1 MPESTVTAVRKAS
14 VAKRISKRK
23 DAALAARPTRRKV
36 VADLGSDD
44 LPLYKKIKLEI
55 TRTLSSGKL
64 EPGAAL
70 PTEEQFSVQYGVSI
84 GTVRR
89 AMSEL
94 VAERVLI
101 RQQGRGTF
109 LAPHSPERM
118 LNSFWHFVRKDGVR
132 EVPIVQTLRFLR
144 TTADTPTAQMLAL
157 EPGAPIYR
165 IFNLMLM
172 GGNPVLVD
180 DVRISQR
187 MFPGLTKAEFVARDT
202 TIYGLYQNR
211 FRISVVQTMDR
222 LAAIS
227 ADAETA
233 ELLAIPVSSPVL
245 EVVRVAYTFHE
256 QPVECRRSVLHSE
269 RYEFRDI
276 TGGPSTT

>member
-1 MPESTVTAVRKAS
+1 
-14 VAKRISKRK
+14 
-23 DAALAARPTRRKV
+23 
-36 VADLGSDD
+36 LGGDD

-64 EPGAAL
+64 EPDAAL
-70 PTEEQFSVQYGVSI
+70 PTEEQFSAQYGVSI
-84 GTVRR
+84 GTIRR

-132 EVPIVQTLRFLR
+132 EVPIVQTLRFAR
-144 TTADTPTAQMLAL
+144 TTADSQTAQMLAL
-157 EPGAPIYR
+157 EVGEPIFR

-180 DVRISQR
+180 DVRIPQR
-187 MFPGLTKAEFVARDT
+187 MFPGLTKAEFVGRDT
-202 TIYGLYQNR
+202 TIYGLYQGR

-222 LAAIS
+222 LS
-227 ADAETA
+227 ATKADSETA
-233 ELLAIPVSSPVL
+233 ELLSIPVSSPVL
-245 EVVRVAYTFHE
+245 EVLRVAYTFHQ
-256 QPVECRRSVLHSE
+256 QPVEYRRSLLHSE
-269 RYEFRDI
+269 QYEFRDI
-276 TGGPSTT
+276 TGGSNPT